1 MMIGKGQNYP
11 FLNHMI
17 GMSST
22 FKWGNN
28 ARFELGILPRLF
40 ESLFFA
46 PFLAGLGQ

>member
-1 MMIGKGQNYP
+1 MGKGQNYP

-17 GMSST
+17 GMSSAL
-22 FKWGNN
+22 KWENN

-40 ESLFFA
+40 ESLFFV